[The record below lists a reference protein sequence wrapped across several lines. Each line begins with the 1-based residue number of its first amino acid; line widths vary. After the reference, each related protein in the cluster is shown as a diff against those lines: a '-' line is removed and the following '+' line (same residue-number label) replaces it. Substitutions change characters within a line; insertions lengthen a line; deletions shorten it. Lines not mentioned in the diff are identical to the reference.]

1 MKNKKAVLIIGG
13 IILAGI
19 IVSLCINK
27 KNAGSQN
34 VDIPVFSQEQVESL
48 GSYVLD
54 KPEKH
59 VSSPDIEEQEELDLY
74 KDDNSTYYRNPSG
87 HFRFDIPEG
96 FHLKKSGN
104 IYYLRN
110 DDNSIQMALVV
121 TSNNCTNSDEV
132 FSSRMS
138 YMTRMTGYFGGQEHT
153 LFNLDTSPRPEKTV
167 GDFTVQSEA
176 SEAWFRN
183 DNDIQN
189 FKSPAYTYYTILSNT
204 ETTES
209 DGDETEAVTEGKGI
223 LLTCFSEKDK
233 SEVYKVMDQVLESIR
248 EYEPTAED
256 LNPSYELKTYQS
268 SGKDAVELAYP
279 KDWNLSMNSDGM
291 VIITSTDDD
300 SSPYANMII
309 EFLAD
314 ENHRIVEDYA
324 QFSGAYEYKLL
335 LPYFIQPVG
344 DSAFNYRTAVTKTD
358 LHKKI
363 GEKECIYFEVED
375 QIIPVS
381 TSVRNSMRCDSYDV
395 TSIRYTF
402 KTNGVDCMLNFLVP
416 KGSSTDLVEKL
427 LAASKIN

>member
-19 IVSLCINK
+19 VVSLCMNK
-27 KNAGSQN
+27 KSAGSQN
-34 VDIPVFSQEQVESL
+34 VDIPVSTQEQIESL

-59 VSSPDIEEQEELDLY
+59 VSSPDIEEPEELDPY
-74 KDDNSTYYRNPSG
+74 RDDDSTFYRNPSG
-87 HFRFDIPEG
+87 HFRFDIPAG

-110 DDNSIQMALVV
+110 DDNSIQIALVV

-138 YMTRMTGYFGGQEHT
+138 YMTRMTGYFEGEEHA
-153 LFNLDTSPRPEKTV
+153 LFNFDTSLRPEKTV
-167 GDFTVQSEA
+167 GDFTVQSEE

-183 DNDIQN
+183 DNDMQN

-209 DGDETEAVTEGKGI
+209 DGDETEAVTGGKGI

-233 SEVYKVMDQVLESIR
+233 SEVYEVMDQVLESIR

-256 LNPSYELKTYQS
+256 LDPSYELKIYQS
-268 SGKDAVELAYP
+268 SGKDAVKLAYP

-314 ENHRIVEDYA
+314 EDHRIVEDYA

-395 TSIRYTF
+395 TSRRYTF

-416 KGSSTDLVEKL
+416 KGSSTDLVKKL